1 MQTGNGAKKAII
13 TGGANGI
20 GRAIA
25 KKFSEENFKTVIAD
39 LEYTE
44 IDDDNI
50 FFCRTDVSRASDTDH
65 LFSWTLE
72 TIGDPDV
79 LVINAGKGIQELL
92 TQGDPEK
99 WQEVINTNVMGA
111 LRAIRAFVP
120 AMMENKQG
128 NVVFIS
134 SVSANQPHPSGGI
147 YSASKTALEVIAET
161 LRLETIPY
169 INVTVIS
176 PGITDTKFFEN
187 QISGHTSVEGLDMG
201 FISPED
207 LAEDVFYAISRKNNR
222 SINKII
228 TRPLKQN
235 F

>member
-1 MQTGNGAKKAII
+1 MRTGILSRKALI
-13 TGGANGI
+13 TGGSNGI
-20 GRAIA
+20 GCAIA
-25 KKFSEENFKTVIAD
+25 KKFSSENFRTVIAD
-39 LEYTE
+39 IKNTE
-44 IDDDNI
+44 TDEENI
-50 FFCRTDVSRASDTDH
+50 FFCRADVSRSSDIDH
-65 LFSWTLE
+65 LFKYTTE

-79 LVINAGKGIQELL
+79 LVINAGRGIQELL
-92 TQGDPEK
+92 TEGDPEK
-99 WQEVINTNVMGA
+99 WQEVININVMGA
-111 LRAIRAFVP
+111 LRIIRAFVP
-120 AMMENKQG
+120 AMLEKKQG

-161 LRLETIPY
+161 LRLETLPH

-176 PGITDTKFFEN
+176 PGITNTKFFEN

-228 TRPLKQN
+228 TRPLKQI

>member
-1 MQTGNGAKKAII
+1 MQTGNVSKRALI

-25 KKFSEENFKTVIAD
+25 KKFSSEDYKTVIAD
-39 LEYTE
+39 IENTE
-44 IDDDNI
+44 TDNEKT
-50 FFCRTDVSRASDTDH
+50 FFCRTDVSKSSDIDN
-65 LFSWTLE
+65 LFSRTTE
-72 TIGDPDV
+72 MIGDPDV

-92 TQGDPEK
+92 TEGDPEK
-99 WQEVINTNVMGA
+99 WQEVININVMGA
-111 LRAIRAFVP
+111 LRCIRAFVP
-120 AMMENKQG
+120 AMMEKKQG

-161 LRLETIPY
+161 LRLETIPH

-201 FISPED
+201 YISPED

>member
-1 MQTGNGAKKAII
+1 MQTGNISRKALI
-13 TGGANGI
+13 TGGTNGI

-39 LEYTE
+39 VDNTKKRDE
-44 IDDDNI
+44 NI
-50 FFCRTDVSRASDTDH
+50 FFCSTDVTRSSDIDH
-65 LFSWTLE
+65 LFNYTTE
-72 TIGDPDV
+72 TIGNPDI
-79 LVINAGKGIQELL
+79 LVINAGIGIRESL
-92 TQGDPEK
+92 TEGDPEK
-99 WQEVINTNVMGA
+99 WQKVMDTNFMGA
-111 LRAIRAFVP
+111 LRCIRAFVP
-120 AMMENKQG
+120 AMLEKGEG

-176 PGITDTKFFEN
+176 PGITDTKFFKN